1 MNDTTSARLESPP
14 EMDEKRATRT
24 LLELVR
30 IAYALSHEEREQ
42 ALVILQAMERQQIS
56 PPEA

>member
-1 MNDTTSARLESPP
+1 MNENRLARLADTP
-14 EMDEKRATRT
+14 ETDEKRATRT

-42 ALVILQAMERQQIS
+42 ALVILQAMESQQT
-56 PPEA
+56 PPMAG